1 MRRTVLGILFVW
13 AAALCVPS
21 LVSAKVRGSEVM
33 YLSGTVRE
41 VPLKTEGHLFQPKN
55 SEVEF
60 RSNEGEI
67 LIPLSRVRSAKYRE
81 TLLNKKG
88 VQQPAADAAATPRKQ
103 VKIPLLPALPGL
115 PSLSPFGEAKERV
128 LTLVY
133 ADKKGAEQTVVL
145 LLARKMVAPVIYAIE
160 NYGKLEVELEPG
172 DYELDG
178 EE

>member
-13 AAALCVPS
+13 AAALCVPPY
-21 LVSAKVRGSEVM
+21 VAAKVRGSEVM

-41 VPLKTEGHLFQPKN
+41 VPLKTEGLLFQPKN
-55 SEVEF
+55 SELEF
-60 RSNEGEI
+60 RSGEGEI

-81 TLLNKKG
+81 TFVDKS
-88 VQQPAADAAATPRKQ
+88 AAAKASAPKKQ

-115 PSLSPFGEAKERV
+115 PSLNPFGEDKQRV

-160 NYGKLEVELEPG
+160 NYGSLEVELEPG
-172 DYELDG
+172 DYELDDN
-178 EE
+178 E